1 MSSNFERLQ
10 KIINQAYAENFM
22 WNLEI
27 CQDAPSCGQ
36 DNLVLMMCQVI
47 ILASYHPIVKI

>member
-22 WNLEI
+22 WNPEI
-27 CQDAPSCGQ
+27 FE
-36 DNLVLMMCQVI
+36 V
-47 ILASYHPIVKI
+47 PIPVGKMTFYVAFTVKI